1 MSDPKNRKKIWMIA
15 VTCLLVGVG
24 FGASHFFFANNFS
37 KAKILTVAEQ
47 EIAVELAL
55 TPQEQSQGLSGRS
68 GLCTRCG
75 MLFVFEKKDAYKFW
89 MKDMQ
94 FDLDMVWIDGMK
106 IVQIDR
112 QVPFVGGTRVVRSP
126 KTAVDKVLEISAGE
140 SDRLGIK
147 EGDEIKF

>member
-1 MSDPKNRKKIWMIA
+1 MFDPKNRKKIWMIGVA
-15 VTCLLVGVG
+15 CLIVGMG
-24 FGASHFFFANNFS
+24 FGVSHFFFANNFS
-37 KAKILTVAEQ
+37 KAKILTVAGK

-68 GLCTRCG
+68 GLCSKCG
-75 MLFVFEKKDAYKFW
+75 MLFVFGKKDEYKFW

-94 FDLDMVWIDGMK
+94 FDLDMIWINGMK

-112 QVPFVGGTRVVRSP
+112 QVPFVGGEKVVRNP
-126 KTAVDKVLEISAGE
+126 KVAVDKVLEISAGE
-140 SDRLGIK
+140 SDRLGIR